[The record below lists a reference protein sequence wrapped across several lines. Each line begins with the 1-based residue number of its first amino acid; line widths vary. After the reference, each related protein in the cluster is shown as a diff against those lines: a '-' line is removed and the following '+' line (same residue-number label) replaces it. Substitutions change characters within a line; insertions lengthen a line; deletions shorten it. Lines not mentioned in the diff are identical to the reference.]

1 MESYSIEAIL
11 SATDKNFSS
20 TMKNAQGSMSGLE
33 KGSGGVLKNI
43 ASVAGGLGVFKLM
56 STAINVVRDSI
67 GGAIDRFD
75 TLNKYPVVM
84 QALGYSAKDVDK
96 SMSYLTKS
104 IDGLP
109 TSLDE
114 IVSSTQQL
122 AISTGSLDKGT
133 KTAVALNNA
142 FLASGSSTADASRGM
157 QQYQQM
163 LAKGTVDM
171 QSWRTLQETMPIAM
185 DKVAK
190 SFKDRGV
197 NSVNELYDAL
207 QSGGITFEEFN
218 NRMIKL
224 NDGVGGFAELAK
236 KNSAGIK
243 TSFSNIKTAVVKN
256 LANMLTAI
264 DKGMQDAGLGS
275 IASNLDKVKD
285 AVNKAFGII
294 IKLIPPTIE
303 VLVKVAKIVGT
314 VIEKIK
320 AIIDILKPF
329 APILLPIIGAFAAFI
344 IKLKGI
350 SAVILIF
357 KNLSTA
363 IKGVMTTMKILT
375 ALIAANPF
383 TILIGAIVGLVAAFV
398 YLWNTNKE
406 FKQFWIDLWETVKK
420 SVATAVEWITG
431 KWSKFTSWFSDTW
444 SSIKKGAD
452 NAFTGIKSAPGK
464 AADQIKSKWS
474 DMKGFFSNIWSGVK
488 ENASSTWGSIVETV
502 SPYVSAITEVFQPM
516 ITFFSNLWTQIGTI
530 AGAAW
535 EVIKT
540 IVMGPVLL
548 LTDLITGDFT
558 QLKEDAAMLWQTLS
572 DNVSTIVTTFVS
584 IVSGYYTAF
593 KDTVVNIW
601 NTLVS
606 TIKST
611 WSSFTGWLSQ
621 TTDNIVTSVKQG
633 WNNLKQGTIDSF
645 NSAVQAGKNAWQSF
659 KDWMKNTVDNIVQGA
674 VNGWNNLKQWTIN
687 TFNNIVAG
695 AQQAWS
701 NFKQGVMDLVN
712 SARNTFDQLRN
723 INLLDIGRTIMDGFF
738 NGLKSAWGKVK
749 NFVSG
754 IGDWI
759 REHKG
764 PMSYDKKL
772 LTPAGNAIM
781 GGLNDGLKGGFG
793 AVQKNVSS
801 MADRLNTSFD
811 IGGKMAQMNG
821 SIDGTVQHDV
831 NYGSHSKP
839 ATFNIRLGNQVFK
852 AFVDDI
858 NQAQG
863 QERDINLSF

>member
-1 MESYSIEAIL
+1 
-11 SATDKNFSS
+11 
-20 TMKNAQGSMSGLE
+20 MKNAQGSMSGLE
-33 KGSGGVLKNI
+33 KGSGGILKNI

-142 FLASGSSTADASRGM
+142 FLASGSSTADATRGM

-285 AVNKAFGII
+285 AVNKAFGVI
-294 IKLIPPTIE
+294 IKLIPPAIE
-303 VLVKVAKIVGT
+303 VLVKAAKIVGT
-314 VIEKIK
+314 VTEKIK
-320 AIIDILKPF
+320 AIIDVLKPF

-383 TILIGAIVGLVAAFV
+383 TILIGAIIGLVAAFA
-398 YLWNTNKE
+398 YLWKTNEK
-406 FKQFWIDLWETVKK
+406 FRAFWIDLWETVKK
-420 SVATAVEWITG
+420 TVATAVEWITG

-452 NAFTGIKSAPGK
+452 TAFTGMKDAPGK
-464 AADQIKSKWS
+464 AAEQIKSKWTNV
-474 DMKGFFSNIWSGVK
+474 KGFFSDVWSGVK
-488 ENASSTWGSIVETV
+488 ESASSTWESVVETV
-502 SPYVSAITEVFQPM
+502 SPYVSAITSVFQPM
-516 ITFFSNLWTQIGTI
+516 INFFSDLWSQIGSM
-530 AGAAW
+530 AGSAW
-535 EVIKT
+535 EIIKT
-540 IVMGPVLL
+540 VVMGPILL

-572 DNVSTIVTTFVS
+572 ENVMN
-584 IVSGYYTAF
+584 IVSNFVAVVVGYYTAL
-593 KDTVVNIW
+593 KDTAINIW
-601 NTLVS
+601 NAIVA
-606 TIKST
+606 TIKSL
-611 WSSFTGWLSQ
+611 WSSFTSWVSQ
-621 TTDNIVTSVKQG
+621 TTDNVVNSVKQG
-633 WNNLKQGTIDSF
+633 WNNLKQGTIDTF

-659 KDWMKNTVDNIVQGA
+659 KDWMKNTIDNIVQSA
-674 VNGWNNLKQWTIN
+674 INGWNNLKQWTIN
-687 TFNNIVAG
+687 TFNNIVDG
-695 AQQAWS
+695 AKQAWS

-712 SARNTFDQLRN
+712 SAINTFNQLRN
-723 INLLDIGRTIMDGFF
+723 INLLDIGRAIMDGFF
-738 NGLKSAWGKVK
+738 NGLKSAWGKVQD
-749 NFVSG
+749 FVSG

-764 PMSYDKKL
+764 PMRVDKKL
-772 LTPAGNAIM
+772 LIPAGTAIM
-781 GGLNDGLKGGFG
+781 NGLNKGLIDGFG
-793 AVQKNVSS
+793 AVQSNVAGMAKQLAAPFNDTYDLGISS
-801 MADRLNTSFD
+801 SVSKINKSVSGEVNHQVNLNNV
-811 IGGKMAQMNG
+811 KQ
-821 SIDGTVQHDV
+821 
-831 NYGSHSKP
+831 P
-839 ATFNIRLGNQVFK
+839 ATFNIRFGNQQFK

-858 NQAQG
+858 SQAQG
-863 QERDINLSF
+863 SEAEINLLF